1 MLICMIAS
9 SLLSRMPPKM
19 STTLR
24 KLESVQGDNGHLLQE
39 FYQYMRSK
47 GSRSER
53 HTNNLLTLLIAADK
67 FWRTS
72 FKQIDKKEQITSF
85 LDHQYVDGK
94 WVVRQHDVEGKYISS
109 WNHYLRLL
117 TIFFRW
123 LTNVHRDKLIQDETW
138 ETPTFLKIKSKKALR
153 ESPYDA
159 SQIWERDEV
168 LKIVEY
174 EPEPRNKA
182 IITLLWDMDARNHEI
197 TALRVGDI
205 VFKEQYA
212 EGTIPYNTKTGG
224 GSILLTC
231 SFPYVRDW
239 LNQHP
244 FKNEAKASL
253 ICSLNKPP
261 GAPVRSS
268 VIWAV
273 LERLRLR
280 IKRIVENDETSKD
293 VQKLEHLLRTKK
305 WNPYCFRH
313 SAITADSDYL
323 PEYAVKKKV
332 RWVMDSKQGARY
344 VKTKMGD
351 ELRNKILEHSGI
363 KLTNET
369 SQSAIRTCG
378 RCNYIS
384 KFESKYCDKCNY
396 PLTQMVLDELKKQ
409 EESKMNIIVDQKLG
423 EKDKA
428 IQTLN
433 ERLAKMEESQLKF
446 MELLNNPNMVQ
457 HIRANPQH
465 FITAVDVANEDTAK
479 YISAHKQVRTAEQR

>member
-1 MLICMIAS
+1 ML
-9 SLLSRMPPKM
+9 
-19 STTLR
+19 
-24 KLESVQGDNGHLLQE
+24 
-39 FYQYMRSK
+39 
-47 GSRSER
+47 
-53 HTNNLLTLLIAADK
+53 
-67 FWRTS
+67 
-72 FKQIDKKEQITSF
+72 
-85 LDHQYVDGK
+85 
-94 WVVRQHDVEGKYISS
+94 
-109 WNHYLRLL
+109 
-117 TIFFRW
+117 
-123 LTNVHRDKLIQDETW
+123 
-138 ETPTFLKIKSKKALR
+138 
-153 ESPYDA
+153 
-159 SQIWERDEV
+159 
-168 LKIVEY
+168 
-174 EPEPRNKA
+174 
-182 IITLLWDMDARNHEI
+182 
-197 TALRVGDI
+197 
-205 VFKEQYA
+205 
-212 EGTIPYNTKTGG
+212 
-224 GSILLTC
+224 
-231 SFPYVRDW
+231 
-239 LNQHP
+239 
-244 FKNEAKASL
+244 
-253 ICSLNKPP
+253 
-261 GAPVRSS
+261 
-268 VIWAV
+268 
-273 LERLRLR
+273 
-280 IKRIVENDETSKD
+280 
-293 VQKLEHLLRTKK
+293 QKLEHLLRTKK

-479 YISAHKQVRTAEQR
+479 YISAHKQVRTAEQH